1 VSSSL
6 PARRR
11 RRFSLFKITA
21 GFSIAVVLLATISW
35 ASLGHVTSSIHRSN
49 VFAGLKLRPDR
60 AAGSAVNYLLVGSDT
75 REGLTKAELHALQVG
90 SIKTAAGKRSDTIIM
105 IHLSKTRDKATIISI
120 PRDTFASVPKWTDSK
135 GVVHPPSHH
144 KINETYGLGDAPLLI
159 ATIEGMTNVRIDHY
173 VEINFAGF
181 AHMVDALGGVTVC
194 LNRAIKDNKSHINL
208 PAGKQKLNGI
218 TALGYVRARYFD
230 GLGDLGR
237 MQRQQRFIESMV
249 SAATS
254 SGTLLNPM
262 KLLAFVNAG
271 LKSVT
276 TDPGLTRDDLLTL
289 ATQVKSLSASGVHM
303 LTVPLSSVNYTAQGV
318 YGGVL
323 WDPTLA
329 PELWRRIRLDI
340 PVAPTKTSVKSTGA
354 LTVSPSA
361 IDLTVQN
368 GSSINGLGAKAMA
381 DLSKVGFVSMG
392 PATTA
397 LISVTK
403 TTITYDPAYSES
415 LRTLHAALPGSLLVS
430 KKGLGKTFVVTVGAD
445 YKGVA
450 TFLIPTKTSK
460 PTPTAK
466 SPFVVQSG
474 TDAIC
479 K

>member
-11 RRFSLFKITA
+11 RRGSLFKITA
-21 GFSIAVVLLATISW
+21 ALSIAVVLLATISW
-35 ASLGHVTSSIHRSN
+35 VSLGHVTSSIHRSN

-60 AAGSAVNYLLVGSDT
+60 AAGSSVNYLLVGSDT

-90 SIKTAAGKRSDTIIM
+90 SVQTAAGKRSDTIIM
-105 IHLSKTRDKATIISI
+105 IHISKTRDKATIISI
-120 PRDTFASVPKWTDSK
+120 PRDTFASVPQWTDSK
-135 GVVHPPSHH
+135 GAVHAPSHH

-194 LNRAIKDNKSHINL
+194 LNTAIKDTKSHISL

-237 MQRQQRFIESMV
+237 MHRQQKFIESMV
-249 SAATS
+249 SSATS
-254 SGTLLNPM
+254 SGTLLNPI
-262 KLLAFVNAG
+262 KLVSFINAG

-289 ATQVKSLSASGVHM
+289 ATQLKSLSASGVHM
-303 LTVPLSSVNYTAQGV
+303 LTVPLSNVNYTADGV

-340 PVAPTKTSVKSTGA
+340 PVAPTRVSVKATGA
-354 LTVSPSA
+354 LTMPPSV
-361 IDLTVQN
+361 IDLAVQN
-368 GSSINGLGAKAMA
+368 GSSINGLGAKATA
-381 DLSKVGFVSMG
+381 DLTKVGFVSMG
-392 PATTA
+392 PPTTA
-397 LISVTK
+397 LSTVSK

-415 LRTLHAALPGSLLVS
+415 LRTLHAALPASLLVAR
-430 KKGLGKTFVVTVGAD
+430 KGQGKTFIVTVGPD
-445 YKGVA
+445 YKGLTSLA
-450 TFLIPTKTSK
+450 MPTTT
-460 PTPTAK
+460 PTPTPTTT

-474 TDAIC
+474 TDALC